1 MGKKI
6 ERNDPCPCGSGKKYK
21 KCCLGK
27 EDNHEYS
34 DITKFADI
42 YKATRKAARFKEC
55 IHPDKCNCSEK
66 IIGAHSIQNNKILS
80 KIADN
85 GMLYMPCPKPDLS
98 FTLQNKYGRKEATVF
113 SGFCGYH
120 DKTTFQPIED
130 KDYIATEEQIFLYVY
145 RAFAIEY
152 HKKQE
157 SVRMHQIILSNKP
170 SAVEMPGMTIDGK
183 TGFDMA
189 VADFEEEKKIFDKA
203 LMEKRYD
210 VLTSIVW
217 EFNGFS
223 NFAATAGETPMYDFD
238 GKQIQDLLNPS
249 VPARHV
255 YTCVFPENGKTYVI
269 IAWLKEY
276 DGLFLP
282 MKERL
287 ESLTED
293 EKKNYINNTIAITTE
308 NVVIKPSAWDAMPET
323 AKQAFTVLFLGM
335 ADMLALDGKP
345 YDRFEKPSFD
355 LFSI

>member
-1 MGKKI
+1 
-6 ERNDPCPCGSGKKYK
+6 
-21 KCCLGK
+21 
-27 EDNHEYS
+27 
-34 DITKFADI
+34 
-42 YKATRKAARFKEC
+42 
-55 IHPDKCNCSEK
+55 
-66 IIGAHSIQNNKILS
+66 
-80 KIADN
+80 
-85 GMLYMPCPKPDLS
+85 
-98 FTLQNKYGRKEATVF
+98 
-113 SGFCGYH
+113 
-120 DKTTFQPIED
+120 
-130 KDYIATEEQIFLYVY
+130 
-145 RAFAIEY
+145 
-152 HKKQE
+152 
-157 SVRMHQIILSNKP
+157 
-170 SAVEMPGMTIDGK
+170 
-183 TGFDMA
+183 MA

-210 VLTSIVW
+210 VLTSVVW

-282 MKERL
+282 MKKKL
-287 ESLTED
+287 ETLTED

-345 YDRFEKPSFD
+345 YNRFEKPSFD